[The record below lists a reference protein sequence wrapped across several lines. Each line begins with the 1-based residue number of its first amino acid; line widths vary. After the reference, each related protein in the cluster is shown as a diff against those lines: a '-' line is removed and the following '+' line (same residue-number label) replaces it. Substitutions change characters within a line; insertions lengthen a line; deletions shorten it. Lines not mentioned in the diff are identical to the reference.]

1 VRTLLLSRGR
11 ETWSK
16 TVAGNVF
23 DVDLLEWEKTVALII
38 ASALVVGLASLAVLL
53 WALSSGQYDDLDG
66 DAQRILMDDDLS
78 D

>member
-1 VRTLLLSRGR
+1 VRRSSGAATS
-11 ETWSK
+11 
-16 TVAGNVF
+16 
-23 DVDLLEWEKTVALII
+23 
-38 ASALVVGLASLAVLL
+38 LASLAVLL